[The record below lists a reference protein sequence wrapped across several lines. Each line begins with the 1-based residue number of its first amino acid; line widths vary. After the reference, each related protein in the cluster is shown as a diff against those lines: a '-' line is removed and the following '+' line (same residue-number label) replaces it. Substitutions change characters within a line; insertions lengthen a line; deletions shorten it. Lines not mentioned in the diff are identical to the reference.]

1 MTSSFQNPEEHYKQR
16 AVRRVLL
23 LTLAVNV
30 IVALLKLY
38 FGYSANI
45 VSLQADGFHSLFDG
59 TSNIIGLLALG
70 IALRPPDPEHPY
82 GHHKIEVAASII
94 IGIMIILGLLEV
106 GRGVWKSALG
116 ESTPEITVVS
126 FVVVITTICA
136 SFMVS
141 FFERRAGNKYDSM
154 ILTADADHSFSD
166 ALAGL
171 AVLIGMTSV
180 VLGFESGDVIAAL
193 AVMAFIG
200 MTAYR
205 VLKTGLDV
213 LIDAAL
219 LDAEKIR
226 RLVEEIPQV
235 ISCHYV
241 RSRGMPGRVH
251 LDLHLT
257 LDPEM
262 RLADAGEILLQV
274 KAHLREEL
282 PELADI
288 LIQIEPHKPVHY
300 QDVPQN
306 LV

>member
-1 MTSSFQNPEEHYKQR
+1 MNPTSQESQDQHTQQ

-23 LTLAVNV
+23 ITLGANILVAV
-30 IVALLKLY
+30 LKLI
-38 FGYSANI
+38 FGYSAHI

-59 TSNIIGLLALG
+59 ASNIIGLFALG
-70 IALRPPDPEHPY
+70 IALRPPDREHPY

-106 GRGVWKSALG
+106 GRGVWRSALG
-116 ESTPEITVVS
+116 QTTPEITVVT
-126 FVVVITTICA
+126 FIVVITTITA
-136 SFMVS
+136 SFTVS
-141 FFERRAGNKYDSM
+141 YLERRAGKKYDSM
-154 ILTADADHSFSD
+154 ILTADADHSLSD
-166 ALAGL
+166 GLAGL

-193 AVMAFIG
+193 AVMLFIG

-213 LIDAAL
+213 LVDAAL
-219 LDAEKIR
+219 LDADTIR
-226 RLVEEIPQV
+226 RAVEEIPQV
-235 ISCHYV
+235 LSCHYV

-262 RLADAGEILLQV
+262 RLSEAGEILLQV
-274 KAHLREEL
+274 KAHLQEKF
-282 PELADI
+282 PELADV
-288 LIQIEPHKPVHY
+288 LVQIEPHKPVHY
-300 QDVPQN
+300 QDVPEN